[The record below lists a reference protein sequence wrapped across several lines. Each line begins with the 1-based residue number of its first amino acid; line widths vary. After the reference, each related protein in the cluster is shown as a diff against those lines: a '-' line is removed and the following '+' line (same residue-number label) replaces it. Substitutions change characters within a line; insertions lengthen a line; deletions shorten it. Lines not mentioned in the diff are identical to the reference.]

1 MASSA
6 NQNKKINIF
15 LLEKDGNKKSIGY
28 IKHYIRD
35 ALGKPTN
42 FSRNE
47 SNLLPFVPMNAGIL
61 PNHSLISLKID
72 LFNSFLLDH
81 IKKDVIH
88 QRSYDLAIKQIFNV
102 FFIEGSGGAYDPY
115 DPEIIGILFYKT
127 QTTTHNIYFVYR
139 KIKYIQGNRE
149 TEKVNFLCYLV
160 RCKNDDGG
168 YPRLLK
174 KDYSIE
180 DAKNDLLE
188 QIPIFYEK
196 LRKIS
201 SGLLPR
207 NNTNINR
214 AFVNKSFGNN

>member
-6 NQNKKINIF
+6 NQNKRINIF
-15 LLEKDGNKKSIGY
+15 LLEKDGSKQRIGY

-35 ALGKPTN
+35 ANGKPTN

-47 SNLLPFVPMNAGIL
+47 SNLLPFVPMNAGIIQTYL
-61 PNHSLISLKID
+61 PTLGGNIGS
-72 LFNSFLLDH
+72 FNSFLLDY
-81 IKKDVIH
+81 IKKDIIH
-88 QRSYDLAIKQIFNV
+88 QRTYDLAIKQIFNV
-102 FFIEGSGGAYDPY
+102 FFIDNTLYDV
-115 DPEIIGILFYKT
+115 EIIGILFYKT

-139 KIKYIQGNRE
+139 KIKYTRDN

-168 YPRLLK
+168 YPRLLE

-188 QIPIFYEK
+188 QIPIFYQK
-196 LRKIS
+196 LSKIS

-214 AFVNKSFGNN
+214 AFVNRSFGNNK

>member
-6 NQNKKINIF
+6 QQIKRVNIF
-15 LLEKDGNKKSIGY
+15 LLEKDGTKKIIGH
-28 IKHYIRD
+28 INHYITD
-35 ALGKPTN
+35 ALGKNTK

-47 SNLLPFVPMNAGIL
+47 SNLLPFAPINAIES
-61 PNHSLISLKID
+61 PNNSLISSKI
-72 LFNSFLLDH
+72 NSFNRFVLDY

-88 QRSYDLAIKQIFNV
+88 QRIYDLAIKQIFNV
-102 FFIEGSGGAYDPY
+102 FFIDGGDFY
-115 DPEIIGILFYKT
+115 DPEILGILFYKT

-139 KIKYIQGNRE
+139 KIKYTKGNKE

-160 RCKNDDGG
+160 RCKNDDRD
-168 YPRLLK
+168 YPRLLE
-174 KDYSIE
+174 KDYSIN
-180 DAKNDLLE
+180 DAKDEMLT

-207 NNTNINR
+207 NNTNINK
-214 AFVNKSFGNN
+214 AFVNRSFGNNK

>member
-1 MASSA
+1 
-6 NQNKKINIF
+6 
-15 LLEKDGNKKSIGY
+15 
-28 IKHYIRD
+28 
-35 ALGKPTN
+35 
-42 FSRNE
+42 
-47 SNLLPFVPMNAGIL
+47 MNAEIFR
-61 PNHSLISLKID
+61 NHSPILDKID
-72 LFNSFLLDH
+72 SFNRFLLDH

-88 QRSYDLAIKQIFNV
+88 QRTYDLAIKQIFNV
-102 FFIEGSGGAYDPY
+102 FFIEGSGGAY

-168 YPRLLK
+168 FPRLTP

-188 QIPIFYEK
+188 QIPIFYQK
-196 LRKIS
+196 LSKIS

-214 AFVNKSFGNN
+214 AFVNRSFGNNK

>member
-6 NQNKKINIF
+6 NQNKRINIF
-15 LLEKDGNKKSIGY
+15 LLEKDGSKQRIGY

-35 ALGKPTN
+35 ANGKPTN

-47 SNLLPFVPMNAGIL
+47 SNLLPFVPMNAGIIQTYL
-61 PNHSLISLKID
+61 PTLGGNIGS
-72 LFNSFLLDH
+72 FNSFLLDY
-81 IKKDVIH
+81 IKKDIIH
-88 QRSYDLAIKQIFNV
+88 QRTYDLAIKQIFNV
-102 FFIEGSGGAYDPY
+102 FFIDNTLYDL
-115 DPEIIGILFYKT
+115 EIIGILFYKT

-139 KIKYIQGNRE
+139 KIKFTRDNK
-149 TEKVNFLCYLV
+149 EKVNFLCYLV

-168 YPRLLK
+168 LPRLLK

-188 QIPIFYEK
+188 QIPIFYQK
-196 LRKIS
+196 LSKIS

-214 AFVNKSFGNN
+214 AFVNRNFGNNE